1 VSMKYDTDVV
11 IVGAGFAGL
20 TVARELGWAGASAVV
35 LEARDRIGGRT
46 WTDTRMGGERLE
58 MGGGWIH
65 WMQGHVWTEVT
76 RYQLAIAETT
86 WPSVAH
92 WRVGDEHRRGTT
104 DDLMARM
111 DDGMRRSI
119 EDSRTLFSRPY
130 EPQSGSGWQDVEH
143 LSIAERL
150 AGLNLDEEA
159 YSLCET
165 MWSQNFNA
173 PAETGAL
180 TQALRW
186 AAVSNGDWQLLLEIC
201 SRFKFR
207 DGTTSLAQA
216 IKSDIRGDIQL
227 STRVA
232 RIDERVDGVVV
243 VTDDGREITA
253 RACVVTVP
261 IGAVGNIGFGS
272 ELSVSAQPVIADG
285 QSSKGFKL
293 WIRARGA
300 DEPFIAMG
308 SSAEPLA
315 LLQWE
320 HAAGDEVIAFGF
332 GVDARKYAP
341 TDLEMVRRYVHR
353 LMPDLEVT
361 DFASHD
367 WVGDPYAGQ
376 TWAMLRPNQLAG
388 VQALAAMP
396 GRIVFA
402 GADYAR
408 GWCSFID
415 GAIESGLHVATT
427 LRDHI
432 L

>member
-1 VSMKYDTDVV
+1 MNYDTDVI

-20 TVARELGWAGASAVV
+20 VLARELGWAGASTTV

-46 WTDTRMGGERLE
+46 WTDTRMGGETLE

-65 WMQGHVWTEVT
+65 WMQGHVWAEVN
-76 RYQLAIAETT
+76 RYQLAIGETP
-86 WPSVAH
+86 WPAVAH
-92 WRVGDEHRRGTT
+92 WRVGDKQHRGTT
-104 DDLMARM
+104 DELMARM

-119 EDSRTLFSRPY
+119 ADSTTVFSRPY
-130 EPQSGSGWQDVEH
+130 DLHHDEGWQQIDHV
-143 LSIAERL
+143 SIAERL
-150 AGLNLDEEA
+150 ASLNLDDEA
-159 YSLCET
+159 YALCEV

-173 PAETGAL
+173 PADTGAL

-216 IKSDIRGDIQL
+216 IKADVRGDIHL

-232 RIDERVDGVVV
+232 RIDERPDGVVV
-243 VTDDGREITA
+243 VTGDGRELTA

-261 IGAVGNIGFGS
+261 IGAVGTIDFTAD
-272 ELSVSAQPVIADG
+272 LPAQAKPVVADG
-285 QSSKGFKL
+285 QSSQGFKL

-300 DEPFIAMG
+300 KEPFIAMG

-320 HAAGDEVIAFGF
+320 HAAGDDVIAFGF
-332 GVDARKYAP
+332 GVDAGKYAP
-341 TDLEMVRRYVHR
+341 NDLETVRNHVHR
-353 LMPDLEVT
+353 LMPELDVM

-376 TWAMLRPNQLAG
+376 TWAMLRPNQIAG
-388 VQALAAMP
+388 VEALAAMP
-396 GRIVFA
+396 GRVMFA

-415 GAIESGLHVATT
+415 GAIESGLHVAKTVQD
-427 LRDHI
+427 RI